1 MKMACKQ
8 RKKGHK
14 GQAMTELALVLP
26 VLLLLVMSIIQFGLI
41 LKSYITV
48 VNGARLGARI
58 AAVGKTNAQITS
70 KVKEALPTLDKNM
83 LTIDISPSDE
93 AARTSGTDVTI
104 SVSYQENIIVP
115 LFNLLIPDPVPVKA
129 QSIMR
134 MEKPVSG

>member
-1 MKMACKQ
+1 MKMAYRQ
-8 RKKGHK
+8 RKTGRK

-41 LKSYITV
+41 LKSYIAV
-48 VNGARLGARI
+48 VNGARLGART

-70 KVKEALPTLDKNM
+70 KVRESLPALDKNM
-83 LTIDISPSDE
+83 LAIAISPSDE

-115 LFNLLIPDPVPVKA
+115 LFNLLIPDPVPNNAHGKTG
-129 QSIMR
+129 
-134 MEKPVSG
+134 K

>member
-1 MKMACKQ
+1 
-8 RKKGHK
+8 
-14 GQAMTELALVLP
+14 MTELALVLP

-83 LTIDISPSDE
+83 LTIDISHSDE